1 MQKSGI
7 PKLESVWFRWKNIF
21 LSTMQIMYKSKEHL
35 ESLLAFVDETQMESI
50 TWLALIGMK
59 YDISVNI

>member
-1 MQKSGI
+1 
-7 PKLESVWFRWKNIF
+7 
-21 LSTMQIMYKSKEHL
+21 MQIMYKSKEHL